1 MSAQPKLH
9 HYVPQFYLR
18 QWCDAVGQLVVYPL
32 DGRPPFRTN
41 PRNVA
46 AECNLYTPL
55 LGAPAV
61 RDDHEKWFSGWEGLF
76 SNEWP
81 EIFDR
86 GENPRTRK
94 NLARYLATLLIRHPV
109 AREIVGDIN
118 KRLRTLAS
126 GVPDDRRIAVSGRS
140 GVAEASVADIRE
152 YAATDPDGIR
162 TDWLRVMPALARPLG
177 DELFARK
184 WAIVCADS
192 DSFVTSDTPI
202 VLHRGACR
210 HAKFG
215 VGFPGTIISFPI
227 SPRRFLVIADEWER
241 PFMHCKLDDER
252 VFIRRVIHGAGR
264 FVFAQPESPTIAEAI
279 AKHLATR
286 AA

>member
-109 AREIVGDIN
+109 ARETRRISPMSPGWRSSTPSPSRGTHEREAAGDIAPLPAQKLRCQVLN
-118 KRLRTLAS
+118 LAARVRNVKSEDRLRA
-126 GVPDDRRIAVSGRS
+126 
-140 GVAEASVADIRE
+140 
-152 YAATDPDGIR
+152 
-162 TDWLRVMPALARPLG
+162 
-177 DELFARK
+177 F
-184 WAIVCADS
+184 
-192 DSFVTSDTPI
+192 
-202 VLHRGACR
+202 
-210 HAKFG
+210 
-215 VGFPGTIISFPI
+215 
-227 SPRRFLVIADEWER
+227 
-241 PFMHCKLDDER
+241 
-252 VFIRRVIHGAGR
+252 
-264 FVFAQPESPTIAEAI
+264 Q
-279 AKHLATR
+279 
-286 AA
+286 